1 MSKDVQGVRE
11 FAKQEPRGRVFH
23 AGYRLD
29 NVKAGGSGYGDSRNS
44 KWPVGVDSLQQLLQH
59 RKLEAHLRL
68 NGTEES
74 G

>member
-44 KWPVGVDSLQQLLQH
+44 KNGLWGWIASSNSCSVGNLLI
-59 RKLEAHLRL
+59 
-68 NGTEES
+68 
-74 G
+74 